1 MDNVVGQ
8 LECITLW
15 SGWPKTFELEFYLVT
30 NCQQQPFW
38 GRDHILFPFNK
49 THSAPR
55 SEVHGL
61 SKLLWR
67 IWLVR
72 AAVNTRLGTTQTTS
86 LKWDSWSQSI
96 STVLLL
102 WYQSLTGKSVYRGR
116 LTVRQT
122 DRNAG
127 SESRPKPPDH
137 SRVWNLH
144 KKPVDAPHLRLCC
157 LKSLSFTIT
166 LLCHRGK
173 CWKWHVTS
181 TVRLITLVRRTG
193 RTWGLHHSTSNFL
206 FKIANSTEAT
216 ARLKTH
222 FTLCLNQST
231 LPEPDIDRDPLT
243 CCTFTYW
250 SPHLHALS
258 ALMTNCG
265 LRLILTL
272 NESKWVINNIR
283 TLPEASKLE
292 GEKSFQR
299 WHGLNFTWGSNSPV
313 ELLLLIIPPKK
324 YNVEYN
330 VPLPWKMCFLLV
342 PPVDCL
348 GLTL

>member
-1 MDNVVGQ
+1 MIITESSCKHKTQYYTNNFTEMGQ
-8 LECITLW
+8 LIPEYFHSLITVVPVTDWEICLSW
-15 SGWPKTFELEFYLVT
+15 QVDSATNRQERWLRVTPETPRPQSCLEPP
-30 NCQQQPFW
+30 Q
-38 GRDHILFPFNK
+38 K
-49 THSAPR
+49 
-55 SEVHGL
+55 
-61 SKLLWR
+61 
-67 IWLVR
+67 
-72 AAVNTRLGTTQTTS
+72 TS
-86 LKWDSWSQSI
+86 L
-96 STVLLL
+96 T
-102 WYQSLTGKSVYRGR
+102 
-116 LTVRQT
+116 
-122 DRNAG
+122 
-127 SESRPKPPDH
+127 
-137 SRVWNLH
+137 
-144 KKPVDAPHLRLCC
+144 VDAPHLRLCC
-157 LKSLSFTIT
+157 FKSLSFTIT

-173 CWKWHVTS
+173 CWKWHVAS

-243 CCTFTYW
+243 CCKFTYW

-258 ALMTNCG
+258 ALMINCG

-299 WHGLNFTWGSNSPV
+299 WHGLNFTWGSNSPA
-313 ELLLLIIPPKK
+313 ELFLLIIPPKK